1 MDSRIRTF
9 LPWAAAVFFSLL
21 FHFRGLGPL
30 DFWWGMGT
38 VIAVL
43 IGTAVFADASFT
55 RSLQEDLKVE
65 IARKVALGVL
75 TAAFLYGV
83 FYLGNGFARS
93 FLPFAGDNIGAVYGL
108 RSGVSPLRVG
118 LLLAFLIGP
127 GEELFWRGWLQ
138 RSWQERFG
146 PAALPFTAALY
157 AAVHIA
163 SGNPML
169 ILAAAVCGVYWGFL
183 YRRFNSV
190 LLVAV
195 SHTIWDLMVFLLL
208 PFTAA

>member
-1 MDSRIRTF
+1 MTIDSRIRTF

-30 DFWWGMGT
+30 DFSWGMGT

-55 RSLQEDLKVE
+55 RSLQKDLKVE

-127 GEELFWRGWLQ
+127 GEEIFWRGWLQ

-146 PAALPFTAALY
+146 PAALP
-157 AAVHIA
+157 VHDRPLRGGPYRERQPHA
-163 SGNPML
+163 HSCSGRL
-169 ILAAAVCGVYWGFL
+169 RRLLGV
-183 YRRFNSV
+183 S
-190 LLVAV
+190 
-195 SHTIWDLMVFLLL
+195 TPPL
-208 PFTAA
+208 PPSFSSP